1 MTPFAEY
8 FTLLSSLVVVAEQI
22 GIVAFFA
29 VLIRGVYEQRVLRW
43 IGEHAMSLMFAV
55 ALASLAGSLVYS
67 DIIGFAPCVLCWW
80 QRVLLYPQAVIL
92 AVALYKKQDATPYV
106 LAFSIPGV
114 LLAAYHY
121 WGQMFAVS
129 ALPCGVP
136 GPGVVSCADRYF
148 VEFGYITIPMMSLTA
163 FALLVMLALYARRFA
178 RVKEQM

>member
-8 FTLLSSLVVVAEQI
+8 FTLLSSLAVVAEQI
-22 GIVAFFA
+22 AIVALVTA
-29 VLIRGVYEQRVLRW
+29 LARGVYEHRIFRW
-43 IGEHAMSLMFAV
+43 VAVHAMELMFAV
-55 ALASLAGSLVYS
+55 ALASVVGSLVYS
-67 DIIGFAPCVLCWW
+67 NVIGFAPCVLCWW
-80 QRVLLYPQAVIL
+80 QRVLLYPQVIIL

-106 LAFSIPGV
+106 LAFSLPGV

-121 WGQMFAVS
+121 WGQMFTIS

-163 FALLVMLALYARRFA
+163 FALLVAFAFYARRFA
-178 RVKEQM
+178 RIKEQM